1 MSRKTVVRDLP
12 PLRDVLPEF
21 QGFTPETNQ
30 HHLMEA
36 LLLKAAYR
44 LRRRARRPFYAMRE
58 TAQFFGVS
66 VRTASRVYQRLQHQG
81 VLVCTRSSMTLLHPR
96 RAAPRVAVRGVV
108 GLPVWY
114 PGFMLFHEWRRFF
127 LNLEEELR
135 LRRFAGDLIFYGQGE
150 EVEPDFVA
158 RVLARSPDFVFWF
171 CPSPADEAPLLLL
184 RDAGVPLVLLS
195 NQPKTPA
202 GRYRLCL
209 RAALRQGL
217 ATWKAR
223 GIRQLELVE
232 QAPLG
237 LIPEW
242 RRSVLDEAG
251 IPYRVVPCAAQN
263 PARFLRSLGTQPDT
277 GVLFLEDMLQSY
289 LWRVAPEAVAAL
301 AGRATVMIEKNL
313 PLYPATRS
321 GVAFD
326 VLQMNWRRVATA
338 IARDFDRETVLTQHP
353 PTTLEASWRPHVD
366 MASLGREL
374 DGLYEPGEVRSVRPR
389 R

>member
-12 PLRDVLPEF
+12 PLSDVLPEF
-21 QGFTPETNQ
+21 KGFAPEKNQ

-44 LRRRARRPFYAMRE
+44 LRRRTRRPFYAMRE

-66 VRTASRVYQRLQHQG
+66 LRTAARVYQRLQHQG

-96 RAAPRVAVRGVV
+96 RAAPRVAVRGIV

-150 EVEPDFVA
+150 EVEPDFVT
-158 RVLARSPDFVFWF
+158 RVLARGPDFVFWF

-184 RDAGVPLVLLS
+184 RDAGVPLVRLS
-195 NQPKTPA
+195 NHSKTSS

-209 RAALRQGL
+209 CAALRQGL
-217 ATWKAR
+217 AAWKSH

-232 QAPLG
+232 PTSLD
-237 LIPEW
+237 LIPDW
-242 RRSVLDEAG
+242 RRSVIEEAG
-251 IPYRVVPCAAQN
+251 IPFTV
-263 PARFLRSLGTQPDT
+263 ARFASQSAARYLRALGTQPHT

-301 AGRATVMIEKNL
+301 AVRTSVMIEKNL
-313 PLYPATRS
+313 PLYPATQP
-321 GVAFD
+321 GLAFD
-326 VLQMNWRRVATA
+326 VIQMNWRSVATS
-338 IARDFDRETVLTQHP
+338 IARDFDRETVLRQHA
-353 PTTLEASWRPHVD
+353 PTTLEATWRPRVGV
-366 MASLGREL
+366 ASLRLEL
-374 DGLYEPGEVRSVRPR
+374 DGLYEPQDVRSVQPR
-389 R
+389 Q